1 MSDRNPT
8 RPPAGPPERLYRLPS
23 WLFNHLAGP
32 ANRLVLAHLDPGGP
46 QRVDYALLS
55 CLAEDGPHSQAE
67 LSRRIGIDRSD
78 IVALVNGLESAGLA
92 VRARDERDRRRNA
105 VSLTA
110 AGRRTLAAVER
121 RVGQAQEELLAP
133 LDAQERAK
141 LVSLMQRLVDH
152 HHGSFDAGSARSRS
166 RSENDSFPVEPP
178 VLGRPSGA
186 VAGR

>member
-1 MSDRNPT
+1 MADCSST

-23 WLFNHLAGP
+23 WLLNHLAGP
-32 ANRLVLAHLDPGGP
+32 GNRLVLAHLDPYGP

-67 LSRRIGIDRSD
+67 LGRRIGIDRSD

-121 RVGQAQEELLAP
+121 RVEQAQDELLAP
-133 LDAQERAK
+133 LDAQERAT

-152 HHGSFDAGSARSRS
+152 HHGASAAAPGKPDRASANGSAPA
-166 RSENDSFPVEPP
+166 E
-178 VLGRPSGA
+178 
-186 VAGR
+186 